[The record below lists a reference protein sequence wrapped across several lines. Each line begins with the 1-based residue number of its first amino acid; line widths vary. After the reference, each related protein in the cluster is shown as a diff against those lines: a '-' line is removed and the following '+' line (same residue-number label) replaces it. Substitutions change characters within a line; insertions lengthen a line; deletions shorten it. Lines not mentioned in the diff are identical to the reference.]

1 MIFNKLIDLKIIFKR
16 KSRMLSFGYDLSILL
31 PPPRF
36 HVLKFD
42 PYSEVSG
49 RWELNPVMAFRSGL
63 WERIRVRQ
71 GHQGRAPVIEL
82 LVALSGEERGQET
95 CTCTYP
101 TLTMRRST
109 IPRALPA
116 RSSPAVA
123 S

>member
-82 LVALSGEERGQET
+82 LVALSGE
-95 CTCTYP
+95 
-101 TLTMRRST
+101 
-109 IPRALPA
+109 
-116 RSSPAVA
+116 
-123 S
+123 